1 MRIIETKAYQ
11 FQELDEQTKEK
22 AIDNY
27 RHISVEDNFWYE
39 FIKEDLISVGIELR
53 SFDLNRG
60 SFAEIHIE
68 DFYDTC
74 KKIIDSHGV
83 LCKTYII
90 AIRYI
95 KEYNSIKNEMD
106 VIQVYKDLEFN
117 ENDDSDEENLNKL
130 TQYDEDLNDLDKE
143 YQKEFSWEV
152 LSMLRREY
160 EYMTSDEYII
170 EMFQANEYEFTD
182 QGKLI

>member
-1 MRIIETKAYQ
+1 
-11 FQELDEQTKEK
+11 
-22 AIDNY
+22 
-27 RHISVEDNFWYE
+27 
-39 FIKEDLISVGIELR
+39 
-53 SFDLNRG
+53 
-60 SFAEIHIE
+60 
-68 DFYDTC
+68 
-74 KKIIDSHGV
+74 
-83 LCKTYII
+83 
-90 AIRYI
+90 
-95 KEYNSIKNEMD
+95 MD

-130 TQYDEDLNDLDKE
+130 MQLDKDLEDLDEE
-143 YQKEFSWEV
+143 YQKEFSEEV

>member
-1 MRIIETKAYQ
+1 MKTIETKVYQ
-11 FQELDEQTKEK
+11 FKELDEQTKEK

-95 KEYNSIKNEMD
+95 KEYNTIKEKIDN
-106 VIQVYKDLEFN
+106 LECY
-117 ENDDSDEENLNKL
+117 ENDDSDKEHLNKL
-130 TQYDEDLNDLDKE
+130 MQLDKDLEDLDEE
-143 YQKEFSWEV
+143 YQQEFSWEV
-152 LSMLRREY
+152 LSMLSKEY
-160 EYMTSDEYII
+160 EYMTSDEHII
-170 EMFQANEYEFTD
+170 EMFEDNDWEFTED
-182 QGKLI
+182 GKQL